1 MSEEVTQSTEVV
13 AAQQAPAAVPQ
24 EAFSWDIGGELPPEL
39 VTGHKNI
46 DAEHRMLMSCIASL
60 RKVCVDYANIHH
72 CRNCDQARQG
82 FCENELV
89 AMLGDLFAFILDH
102 FKTEEEIMR
111 NSLFQII
118 DRDVCEAHM
127 EDHAAISGK
136 VLEIVASLDPMN
148 TVSRIR
154 DLDVLL
160 SRWVVH
166 HIGLHDVLLARW
178 VAGEGSAPGQA
189 NKLPAW

>member
-1 MSEEVTQSTEVV
+1 MPGEVTQSTEVV
-13 AAQQAPAAVPQ
+13 AAQPAVAAAPQ
-24 EAFSWDIGGELPPEL
+24 EGFSWVKGGELPPEL
-39 VTGHKNI
+39 ITGHKSI
-46 DAEHRMLMSCIASL
+46 DAEHRMLLSCITSL
-60 RKVCVDYANIHH
+60 RKVCIDYANIHD
-72 CRNCDQARQG
+72 CGNCDQARRG

-111 NSLFQII
+111 HSLFQII

-154 DLDVLL
+154 DLDILL
-160 SRWVVH
+160 SRWIVH

-178 VAGEGSAPGQA
+178 VEREGAAPGQA
-189 NKLPAW
+189 NKLPVW